1 MAGSR
6 RRGAHWWAS
15 AVALVGALFATGCSS
30 SSADGPAAG
39 AGGTD
44 VTAEATVAAADDAAD
59 VEALDLEGKVD
70 RVIVMIPPN
79 GEAKPPDSGLFG
91 GGAVLG
97 GRHVLRAPMGDGST
111 VDLWVMRVRSPQ
123 MGPGIVECRVTV
135 SSDGSG
141 SGSTCGPL
149 DAAGAPLGQPQSLV
163 LGSMRDES
171 SFTLDLVGP
180 ADMTHFIVTVGDQRF
195 GVIPIEGQALLHVEG
210 DCPPGIRV
218 AAWRGAEQLREEP
231 ANWC

>member
-6 RRGAHWWAS
+6 STPAHR
-15 AVALVGALFATGCSS
+15 VALTMALAWVLWGAGCSS
-30 SSADGPAAG
+30 SPDEGSAGGLD
-39 AGGTD
+39 GTD
-44 VTAEATVAAADDAAD
+44 VTAEITEPAVDAVD